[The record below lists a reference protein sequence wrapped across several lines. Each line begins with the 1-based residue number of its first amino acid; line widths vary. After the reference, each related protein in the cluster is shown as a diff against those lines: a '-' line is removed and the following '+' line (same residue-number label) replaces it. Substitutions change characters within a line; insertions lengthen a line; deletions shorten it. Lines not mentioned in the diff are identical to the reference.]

1 MAADPGRGPSAGTAA
16 DLTGSARAVLFDFY
30 GTLARAVSYG
40 LTYEEVF
47 ERWGVPFD
55 SSTWAAWT
63 NRVHDGQEH
72 LEHSASRDTYVAWE
86 LERLRSVVAS
96 LPVPGDHVDAMVADL
111 HAASKDFTLAA
122 YDEVADV
129 LAGLRSGGVTVAVC
143 SNWDWDLDRAL
154 DRSGLTGAADV
165 VVTSAQAGAR
175 KPHRRIFAVTLDRC
189 GVTPDQAV
197 FVGDSWG
204 PDVEGPRAMGMA
216 AVHLCRPDRPGPAPP
231 LPPGVR
237 RISDLRE
244 L

>member
-1 MAADPGRGPSAGTAA
+1 MAAGPGPGPPAGTAA
-16 DLTGSARAVLFDFY
+16 DLTGSPRAVLFDFY

-47 ERWGVPFD
+47 ERWSVPFD

-72 LEHSASRDTYVAWE
+72 VEHSASRDAYVAWE
-86 LERLRSVVAS
+86 LERLRSVVAN
-96 LPVPGDHVDAMVADL
+96 LPVHDGEAMVADL
-111 HAASKDFTLAA
+111 HAASKDFALAA

-129 LAGLRSGGVTVAVC
+129 LAALRARGVTVAVC

-154 DRSGLTGAADV
+154 ERSGLDGAADV
-165 VVTSAQAGAR
+165 VVTSARAGAR
-175 KPHRRIFAVTLDRC
+175 KPHARIFAVTLERC
-189 GVTPDQAV
+189 GVGADEAV

-204 PDVEGPRAMGMA
+204 PDVEGPLAMGMA

-231 LPPGVR
+231 LPAGAR